1 MTTPKDATLLPM
13 TPSTSR
19 LGNYPSV
26 TALVSEHATVLETTR
41 ERAPLRFETVDSED
55 AFARLGEV
63 WNDLVYAM
71 PRPSPFML
79 HCWLLEWWRHY
90 GEGCR
95 LAVETAYRGER
106 LVGALPLVTF
116 SRNGLRLV
124 TFVGA
129 RQSCLGDVLLAEG
142 EGREL
147 VEALVDRVRASE
159 HDYADLFG
167 LAVDCRL
174 ASLGGPR
181 SLRLF
186 QRIEAPVLDL
196 SAGWEATYRAK
207 TDSRKRAHHKRRRRQ
222 LAELGKVELACAR
235 TSDELLPALEEGF
248 RIHELRWRGRSDG
261 SGFVTATGMRFN
273 RAALRGLA
281 EIDASRIVS
290 LLLDGKPIAF
300 SWHFVLGDRVYLHRL
315 AFDPA
320 FSRCSPGLVNAL
332 DSLRVAAEEGA
343 TRVEFLGGAE
353 RYKVELADGFEPLHL
368 GLGWPGGVAGQAVVR
383 GRAGWLGLRER
394 GKSSELARKV
404 YYGSEPFRRRLKRR
418 RDVLRPSGVRHA
430 GD

>member
-1 MTTPKDATLLPM
+1 MG
-13 TPSTSR
+13 S
-19 LGNYPSV
+19 YPSV
-26 TALVSEHATVLETTR
+26 TALVSEHAARLEATR
-41 ERAPLRFETVDSED
+41 EHAPLRFETVDTED
-55 AFARLGEV
+55 AFTRLRDG
-63 WNDLVYAM
+63 WDDLVYAL

-95 LAVETAYRGER
+95 LQVETAYRGER

-116 SRNGLRLV
+116 SRKGLRVL

-142 EGREL
+142 EGSEL
-147 VEALVDRVRASE
+147 VEALVDRARAVE

-167 LAVDCRL
+167 LAADCRL
-174 ASLGGPR
+174 AGLTGAR

-196 SAGWEATYRAK
+196 SKGWEATYRAK
-207 TDSRKRAHHKRRRRQ
+207 TDSRKRSHHKRRRRQ
-222 LAELGKVELACAR
+222 LAELGKVEVSRAR
-235 TSDELLPALEEGF
+235 TIDELLPALEQGF
-248 RIHELRWRGRSDG
+248 RIHELRWRGRPDG
-261 SGFVTATGMRFN
+261 SGLVTATGMQFN

-281 EIDASRIVS
+281 ELDATRIVS
-290 LLLDGKPIAF
+290 LLLDGTPIAF
-300 SWHFVLGDRVYLHRL
+300 AWYFVLGDHVYLHRL

-320 FSRCSPGLVNAL
+320 FARCSPGLINAL
-332 DSLRVAAEEGA
+332 DSLELAAAEGA
-343 TRVEFLGGAE
+343 ARVEFLGGAE

-368 GLGWPGGVAGQAVVR
+368 GLGLPGSLAGHAVVR
-383 GRAGWLGLRER
+383 ARAGWLGLRER
-394 GKSSELARKV
+394 GKSSGIARKV
-404 YYGSEPFRRRLKRR
+404 YYGSAPLRRRLTRR
-418 RDVLRPSGVRHA
+418 RDVLRPSGVRRA